1 MNKKA
6 ILIDGNSLM
15 FRSYY
20 ATSYTGNL
28 MQNSKGLY
36 TNAIFGFCNMINKL
50 LLEDYDYILV
60 AFDKGKKTFRHQAYD
75 DYKGGRKPM
84 PDEFRVQIPYIK
96 KYLDVLNIKHLE
108 LDDYEAD
115 DIIASA
121 SMLCKNAGIDDIMVV
136 SGDKDLLQLVGDH
149 IHVSLT
155 KKGITELEDYTSDN
169 FFDKMGFEASQVP
182 DYKGLKGDSS
192 DNLPGIKGIGDKT
205 ALKLLKEYQSL
216 ENIIANADKIGGH
229 TADVIKDG
237 ASIGI
242 KCKTLAT
249 LVRDINFDFNIN
261 DIEKKD
267 YNKDDLIS
275 FYEDLDF
282 NSFIKRLKKE
292 DTDNKDVSSYK
303 EEEQTDKIH
312 EVYVDF
318 QIVDDINYDFSTF
331 GDTYIVVSDYLDN
344 YYNGELLGLALFNPN
359 NDILSENVFVTKNV
373 VEKNISF
380 KEYLESS
387 NKKTTYDYKRLYV
400 HLKKLGL
407 NIKNVVDDIL
417 IGAYLVN
424 PKYASDDLKDTISN
438 FMKFDILSKDELFG
452 SGAKKTLVDTMLYAK
467 NAVKE
472 AKCLYL
478 VNPDIKEEIKNLD
491 LDYLYGVEISLS
503 EVLGQM
509 EIDGLIVDRYKLISV
524 GEELSKNVEKIQN
537 EIYQLANEEFNINSV
552 KQLGEVLFEKLGLPH
567 DKKNKRGY
575 STSVEVLE
583 DLAKHYEIAGKILEY
598 RAYTKIISTYVN
610 GLDALIDI
618 HSYIHPLY
626 KQTLTM
632 TGRLSSVEPNIQ
644 NMPIRTE
651 LGQAIRDVFV
661 SRFGGNILSVDY
673 SQIELRVLAHMAS
686 DEPMIEAFNSGEDF
700 HSATASYIFGVDINK
715 VTKSMRRTAKAINF
729 GIVYGMSAWGLSESI
744 GVSPKE
750 ASDYI
755 NKYFERHKSIDTFL
769 HETINNAKTN
779 GYTKTM
785 FNRVRYIP
793 ELQSMNRNIY
803 SFGER
808 TAMNAPIQGSAADI
822 IKIAMVEVAKKM
834 KENNIQSKLI
844 AQVHDELVFDC
855 MPGEEE
861 KLKELVVNVMENVVK
876 LKVKLVAEA
885 GIGESWLYA

>member
-6 ILIDGNSLM
+6 VLIDGNSLM

-50 LLEDYDYILV
+50 LSDDYDYILV
-60 AFDKGKKTFRHQAYD
+60 AFDKGKKTFRHLSYD

-96 KYLDVLNIKHLE
+96 RYLDVLNIKHLE
-108 LDDYEAD
+108 LDEYEAD

-121 SMLCKNAGIDDIMVV
+121 SRLCEENGVDDIMVV
-136 SGDKDLLQLVGDH
+136 SGDKDLLQLVSDN

-155 KKGITELEDYTSDN
+155 KKGITELEDYTSSN
-169 FFDKMGFEASQVP
+169 FFDKMGFYSSQIP
-182 DYKGLKGDSS
+182 DYKGLKGDTS

-205 ALKLLKEYQSL
+205 ALKLLLKYETL
-216 ENIIANADKIGGH
+216 ENIIENANEIGGH
-229 TADVIKDG
+229 TADIIKEG
-237 ASIGI
+237 AEIGL
-242 KCKTLAT
+242 KCKGLAK
-249 LVRDINFDFNIN
+249 LVRDINFDFGI
-261 DIEKKD
+261 DELKKKP
-267 YNKDDLIS
+267 YSKDELIS

-282 NSFIKRLKKE
+282 NSFIKRLKKDE
-292 DTDNKDVSSYK
+292 DIKESEKDEVIVD
-303 EEEQTDKIH
+303 DKIH

-318 QIVDDINYDFSTF
+318 RIVDDINYDFSTF
-331 GDTYIVVSDYLDN
+331 GDTYIVTSDYLDN
-344 YYNGELLGLALFNPN
+344 YYNGDLLGLALFSPN
-359 NDILSENVFVTKNV
+359 NDILSENVFVTINAIKGN
-373 VEKNISF
+373 NSF
-380 KEYLESS
+380 KEYLLSS
-387 NKKTTYDYKRLYV
+387 NKKVTYDYKRLYV

-407 NIKNVVDDIL
+407 DIKNVVDDIL

-438 FMKFDILSKDELFG
+438 FTKFDILSRDELFG
-452 SGAKKTLVDTMLYAK
+452 SGAKKTLVDMEIYAK
-467 NAVKE
+467 NALKE

-478 VNPDIKEEIKNLD
+478 VSPDIKEEINKLD
-491 LDYLYGVEISLS
+491 LNYLYGVELNLS

-509 EIDGLIVDRYKLISV
+509 ELDGLIVDRYKLISV
-524 GEELSKNVEKIQN
+524 GEEMTKNVEKIQD
-537 EIYQLANEEFNINSV
+537 EIYKLAGVEFNINSV

-567 DKKNKRGY
+567 NKKNKSGY

-583 DLAKHYEIAGKILEY
+583 ELAKHYEIAGKILEY

-610 GLDALIDI
+610 GLDALMDI

-632 TGRLSSVEPNIQ
+632 TGRLSSIEPNIQ

-651 LGQAIRDVFV
+651 LGQTIRDVFI
-661 SRFGGNILSVDY
+661 SRFGGSILSVDY
-673 SQIELRVLAHMAS
+673 SQIELRVLAHMAG

-755 NKYFERHKSIDTFL
+755 KKYFERHKKIDTFL
-769 HETINNAKTN
+769 HDVINDAKNN

-834 KENNIQSKLI
+834 KEENMNSLLI

-855 MPGEEE
+855 VKGEEE

-876 LKVKLVAEA
+876 LKVKLIAEA

>member
-6 ILIDGNSLM
+6 VLIDGNSLM

-50 LLEDYDYILV
+50 LSDDYDYILV
-60 AFDKGKKTFRHQAYD
+60 AFDKGKKTFRHLSYD

-96 KYLDVLNIKHLE
+96 RYLDVLNIKHLE
-108 LDDYEAD
+108 LDEYEAD

-121 SMLCKNAGIDDIMVV
+121 SRLCEENGIDDIMVV
-136 SGDKDLLQLVGDH
+136 SGDKDLLQLVSDN

-155 KKGITELEDYTSDN
+155 KKGITELEDYTSSN
-169 FFDKMGFEASQVP
+169 FFDKMGFYSSQIP
-182 DYKGLKGDSS
+182 DYKGLKGDTS

-205 ALKLLKEYQSL
+205 ALKLLLKYETL
-216 ENIIANADKIGGH
+216 ENIIENANEIGGH
-229 TADVIKDG
+229 TADIIKEG
-237 ASIGI
+237 AEIGL
-242 KCKTLAT
+242 KCKHLAK
-249 LVRDINFDFNIN
+249 LVRDINFDFGI
-261 DIEKKD
+261 DELKKKP
-267 YNKDDLIS
+267 YSKDELIS

-282 NSFIKRLKKE
+282 NSFIKRLKKDE
-292 DTDNKDVSSYK
+292 DIKESEKDEVIVD
-303 EEEQTDKIH
+303 DKIH

-318 QIVDDINYDFSTF
+318 RIVDDINYDFSTF
-331 GDTYIVVSDYLDN
+331 GDTYIVTSDYLDN
-344 YYNGELLGLALFNPN
+344 YYNGDLLGLALFSPS
-359 NDILSENVFVTKNV
+359 NDILSENVFVTINAIKGN
-373 VEKNISF
+373 NSF
-380 KEYLESS
+380 KEYLLSS
-387 NKKTTYDYKRLYV
+387 NKKVTYDYKRLYV

-407 NIKNVVDDIL
+407 DIKNVVDDIL

-438 FMKFDILSKDELFG
+438 FTKFDILSRDELFG
-452 SGAKKTLVDTMLYAK
+452 SGAKKTLVDMEIYAK
-467 NAVKE
+467 NALKE

-478 VNPDIKEEIKNLD
+478 VSPDIKEEINKLD
-491 LDYLYGVEISLS
+491 LNYLYGVELNLS

-509 EIDGLIVDRYKLISV
+509 ELDGLIVDRYKLISV
-524 GEELSKNVEKIQN
+524 GEEMTKNVEKIQD
-537 EIYQLANEEFNINSV
+537 EIYKLAGVEFNINSV
-552 KQLGEVLFEKLGLPH
+552 KQLGEVLFERLGLPH

-583 DLAKHYEIAGKILEY
+583 ELAKHYEIAGKILEY

-610 GLDALIDI
+610 GLDALMDI

-632 TGRLSSVEPNIQ
+632 TGRLSSIEPNIQ

-651 LGQAIRDVFV
+651 LGQTIRDVFI
-661 SRFGGNILSVDY
+661 SRFGGSILSVDY
-673 SQIELRVLAHMAS
+673 SQIELRVLAHMAG

-755 NKYFERHKSIDTFL
+755 KKYFERHKKIDTFL
-769 HETINNAKTN
+769 HDVINDAKNN

-834 KENNIQSKLI
+834 KEENMNSLLI

-855 MPGEEE
+855 FPGEEE

-876 LKVKLVAEA
+876 LKVKLIAEA

>member
-6 ILIDGNSLM
+6 VLIDGNSLM

-50 LLEDYDYILV
+50 LSDDYDYILV
-60 AFDKGKKTFRHQAYD
+60 AFDKGKKTFRHLSYD

-96 KYLDVLNIKHLE
+96 RYLDVLNIKHLE
-108 LDDYEAD
+108 LDEYEAD

-121 SMLCKNAGIDDIMVV
+121 SRLCEENGIDDIMVV
-136 SGDKDLLQLVGDH
+136 SGDKDLLQLVSDN

-155 KKGITELEDYTSDN
+155 KKGITELEDYTSSN
-169 FFDKMGFEASQVP
+169 FFDKMGFYSSQIP
-182 DYKGLKGDSS
+182 DYKGLKGDTS

-205 ALKLLKEYQSL
+205 ALKLLLKYETL
-216 ENIIANADKIGGH
+216 ENIIENANEIGGH
-229 TADVIKDG
+229 TADIIKEG
-237 ASIGI
+237 AEIGL
-242 KCKTLAT
+242 KCKHLAK
-249 LVRDINFDFNIN
+249 LVRDINFDFGI
-261 DIEKKD
+261 DELKKKP
-267 YNKDDLIS
+267 YSKDELIS

-282 NSFIKRLKKE
+282 NSFIKRLKKDE
-292 DTDNKDVSSYK
+292 DIKESEKDEVIVD
-303 EEEQTDKIH
+303 DKIH

-318 QIVDDINYDFSTF
+318 RIVDDINYDFSTF
-331 GDTYIVVSDYLDN
+331 GDTYIVTSDYLDN
-344 YYNGELLGLALFNPN
+344 YYNGDLLGLALFSPN
-359 NDILSENVFVTKNV
+359 NDILSENVFVTINAIKGN
-373 VEKNISF
+373 NSF
-380 KEYLESS
+380 KEYLLSS
-387 NKKTTYDYKRLYV
+387 NKKVTYDYKRLYV

-407 NIKNVVDDIL
+407 DIKNVVDDIL

-438 FMKFDILSKDELFG
+438 FTKFDILSRDELFG
-452 SGAKKTLVDTMLYAK
+452 SGAKKTLVDMEIYAK
-467 NAVKE
+467 NALKE

-478 VNPDIKEEIKNLD
+478 VSPDIKEEINKLD
-491 LDYLYGVEISLS
+491 LNYLYGVELNLS

-509 EIDGLIVDRYKLISV
+509 ELDGLIVDRYKLISV
-524 GEELSKNVEKIQN
+524 GEEMTKNVEKIQD
-537 EIYQLANEEFNINSV
+537 EIYKLAGVEFNINSV
-552 KQLGEVLFEKLGLPH
+552 KQLGEVLFERLSLPH

-583 DLAKHYEIAGKILEY
+583 ELAKHYEIAGKILEY

-610 GLDALIDI
+610 GLDALMDI

-632 TGRLSSVEPNIQ
+632 TGRLSSIEPNIQ

-651 LGQAIRDVFV
+651 LGQTIRDVFI
-661 SRFGGNILSVDY
+661 SRFGGSILSVDY
-673 SQIELRVLAHMAS
+673 SQIELRVLAHMAG

-755 NKYFERHKSIDTFL
+755 KKYFERHKKIDTFL
-769 HETINNAKTN
+769 HDVINDAKNN

-834 KENNIQSKLI
+834 KEENMNSLLI

-855 MPGEEE
+855 VKGEEE

-876 LKVKLVAEA
+876 LKVKLIAEA

>member
-1 MNKKA
+1 MSKKA
-6 ILIDGNSLM
+6 VLIDGNSLM

-36 TNAIFGFCNMINKL
+36 TNAIFGFCNMLNKL
-50 LLEDYDYILV
+50 LSEDYDYILV

-108 LDDYEAD
+108 LDEYEAD

-121 SMLCKNAGIDDIMVV
+121 TTLAKDAGVDDIMVV
-136 SGDKDLLQLVGDH
+136 SGDKDLLQLVSDN

-155 KKGITELEDYTSDN
+155 KKGITELEDYTSTN
-169 FFDKMGFEASQVP
+169 FFDKMGFNALQVP
-182 DYKGLKGDSS
+182 DYKGLKGDTS

-205 ALKLLKEYQSL
+205 ALKLLLKYQSL
-216 ENIIANADKIGGH
+216 ENIIKNADEIGGH
-229 TADVIKDG
+229 TADIIKEG
-237 ASIGI
+237 AEIGL
-242 KCKTLAT
+242 KCKSLAT
-249 LVRDINFDFNIN
+249 LVKDINFDFTIN
-261 DIEKKD
+261 DIEKKP

-275 FYEDLDF
+275 FYEELDF
-282 NSFIKRLKKE
+282 NSFIKRLKKDESASVDNTE
-292 DTDNKDVSSYK
+292 DV
-303 EEEQTDKIH
+303 EEEKEDKVH
-312 EVYVDF
+312 EVFVDF
-318 QIVDDINYDFSTF
+318 KIVDDPNYDFSNL
-331 GDTYIVVSDYLDN
+331 GDTYIVVADYLDN
-344 YYNGELLGLALFNPN
+344 YYNGDLLGLALFNPN
-359 NDILSENVFVTKNV
+359 NDILSENVFVSKDII
-373 VEKNISF
+373 EKSDSF
-380 KEYLESS
+380 KKYLESQ

-407 NIKNVVDDIL
+407 NIKNVCDDIL

-438 FMKFDILSKDELFG
+438 FSKFDILSRDELFG
-452 SGAKKTLVDTMLYAK
+452 SGAKKTLVDISLYAK
-467 NAVKE
+467 NAMKE

-478 VNPDIKEEIKNLD
+478 VAPDITKEIENLD
-491 LDYLYGVEISLS
+491 LNYLYNVEISLS
-503 EVLGQM
+503 EVLGGM
-509 EIDGLIVDRYKLISV
+509 ELDGLIVDRYKLMSV
-524 GEELSKNVEKIQN
+524 GEDLSKNVEKIQS
-537 EIYQLANEEFNINSV
+537 EIYELAGVEFNINSV

-567 DKKNKRGY
+567 NKKNKSGY

-583 DLAKHYEIAGKILEY
+583 ELAKHYEIAGKILEY

-632 TGRLSSVEPNIQ
+632 TGRLSSIEPNIQ

-651 LGQAIRDVFV
+651 LGQTIRDVFI
-661 SRFGGNILSVDY
+661 SRFGGSILSVDY
-673 SQIELRVLAHMAS
+673 SQIELRVLAHMS
-686 DEPMIEAFNSGEDF
+686 NDEPMIEAFNSGEDF
-700 HSATASYIFGVDINK
+700 HSATASYIFGVDISK

-750 ASDYI
+750 AAEYI
-755 NKYFERHKSIDTFL
+755 RKYFERHKNIDTFL
-769 HETINNAKTN
+769 HDVINDAKTN

-834 KENNIQSKLI
+834 KEENIKSIMI

-855 MPGEEE
+855 FPGEED

-876 LKVKLVAEA
+876 LKVKLIAEA